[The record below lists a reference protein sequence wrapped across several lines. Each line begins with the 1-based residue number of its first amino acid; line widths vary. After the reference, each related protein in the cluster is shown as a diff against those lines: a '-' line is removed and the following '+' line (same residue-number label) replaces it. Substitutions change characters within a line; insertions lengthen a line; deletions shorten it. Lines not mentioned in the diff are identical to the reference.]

1 MGHRKKIK
9 HFHNP
14 GDLHEFTFSCYERR
28 QMLVDD
34 EYRRQLSR
42 SIDKAGE
49 AEQIDLVA
57 FVYMPEHVHLLVRP
71 RTDTPKL
78 GTYLARIKQPFSA
91 QVKELLIA
99 EGSPLVED
107 LTIRERPDKLCFRY
121 WQEGA
126 GYDRNVYSPSAIR
139 GSIDYIH
146 ANPVRRGVCASPVEW
161 KWSSARYYLLD
172 PPRQQFPDLP
182 HIHGLSPGVL
192 D

>member
-1 MGHRKKIK
+1 MFREVRAIA
-9 HFHNP
+9 
-14 GDLHEFTFSCYERR
+14 
-28 QMLVDD
+28 
-34 EYRRQLSR
+34 LSPMDA
-42 SIDKAGE
+42 IFC
-49 AEQIDLVA
+49 EQSARLTDINA
-57 FVYMPEHVHLLVRP
+57 VHLLVRP

-121 WQEGA
+121 WQEGP

-146 ANPVRRGVCASPVEW
+146 ANPVRRGLCASPVEW
-161 KWSSARYYLLD
+161 EWSSARYYLLD

-182 HIHGLSPGVL
+182 HIHGLPPGVL